1 MNNMLAVIER
11 DLQNFLKYKYW
22 IGVLLLTNIADL
34 LIMAANFSNLVT
46 FGAGTFN
53 YLLFFA
59 PGLAVLSLFGATFIM
74 GIEVSGERQSQ
85 QIYYLLSLPI
95 DRFQFTVARAFA
107 GAIRS
112 MVFCIPLL
120 IIAFVMLGVPS
131 FLTVLLIIF
140 CLFTLAI
147 GLTSLSIALATAIMS
162 TRRYQLA
169 RGIVSMYLMFA
180 STVFYPYQAGGVP
193 ILAQI
198 PILNVVAE
206 LNPLSYGA
214 NLLRSLL
221 DPVQY
226 GEVQLLDV
234 LGLIGFTI
242 IMVYLGLFFYNRFTR
257 IA

>member
-1 MNNMLAVIER
+1 MIER

-22 IGVLLLTNIADL
+22 IGVLIITNLADL

-59 PGLAVLSLFGATFIM
+59 PGLTVLSLFGATFIM
-74 GIEVSGERQSQ
+74 GIEVSGERHSQ

-112 MVFCIPLL
+112 MVFSIPLL
-120 IIAFVMLGVPS
+120 IIAIIMSGIPS
-131 FLTVLLIIF
+131 FLNLVLIIAF
-140 CLFTLAI
+140 LFILAM

-169 RGIVSMYLMFA
+169 RGMVSMYLMFA
-180 STVFYPYQAGGVP
+180 STVFYPFQVGGVP
-193 ILAQI
+193 ILASI
-198 PILNVVAE
+198 PILNVVAAV
-206 LNPLSYGA
+206 NPLSFGA
-214 NLLRSLL
+214 NILRSLL
-221 DPVQY
+221 DPIQY
-226 GEVQLLDV
+226 GEVQFYDV
-234 LGLIGFTI
+234 LGLIGFAI
-242 IMVYLGLFFYNRFTR
+242 IMVYIGLYFYNRFTR

>member
-1 MNNMLAVIER
+1 MNMWAVIER
-11 DLQNFLKYKYW
+11 DLKNFLKYKYW
-22 IGVLLLTNIADL
+22 IGILLITNLVDL
-34 LIMAANFSNLVT
+34 LIMAASFSNLVT
-46 FGAGTFN
+46 FEAGSFN

-59 PGLAVLSLFGATFIM
+59 PGITVLSLLGATFIM
-74 GIEVSGERQSQ
+74 GIEVSGERHSQ
-85 QIYYLLSLPI
+85 QIHYLLSLPI

-112 MVFCIPLL
+112 MVFCIPLI
-120 IIAFVMLGVPS
+120 IIAFVMFGAPS
-131 FLTVLLIIF
+131 FLNMLSIF
-140 CLFTLAI
+140 ACLFILAI

-169 RGIVSMYLMFA
+169 RGMVSMYLMFA

-198 PILNVVAE
+198 PIINVIAE
-206 LNPLSYGA
+206 VNPLSYGA

-234 LGLIGFTI
+234 FGLIGFTI
-242 IMVYLGLFFYNRFTR
+242 IMVYLGLFFYNRFTK

>member
-1 MNNMLAVIER
+1 MNMLPVIER

-22 IGVLLLTNIADL
+22 IGVLLITNLADL
-34 LIMAANFSNLVT
+34 LIMAANYSNLIT

-53 YLLFFA
+53 YFLFFA
-59 PGLAVLSLFGATFIM
+59 PGLTVLSLFGATFIM
-74 GIEVSGERQSQ
+74 GIEVSGERHSQ

-95 DRFQFTVARAFA
+95 NRFQFTIARAFA

-120 IIAFVMLGVPS
+120 IITIVMFGMSSILIFIAIIILFV
-131 FLTVLLIIF
+131 
-140 CLFTLAI
+140 LAM

-169 RGIVSMYLMFA
+169 RGIISMYLMFA
-180 STVFYPYQAGGVP
+180 STVFYPYQIGSTP
-193 ILAQI
+193 ILGRI

-206 LNPLSYGA
+206 FNPLSFGA

-221 DPVQY
+221 DPMNY
-226 GEVQLLDV
+226 GEVQFYDI
-234 LGLIGFTI
+234 LGLICFAI
-242 IMVYLGLFFYNRFTR
+242 VMVYIGLYFYNRFTK